1 MKLDGKV
8 VVVTGAGS
16 GMGREV
22 ALEALRRGAR
32 VAAVD
37 VNPTTLAETASLAD
51 DAAQHLDPRRRHHRS
66 GRRRGP
72 AASRD
77 RPVRRGRRL

>member
-1 MKLDGKV
+1 MKLDNKV

-22 ALEALRRGAR
+22 ALEAVRRGAR

-37 VNPTTLAETASLAD
+37 INEATVTETATLAALPTGS
-51 DAAQHLDPRRRHHRS
+51 RRS
-66 GRRRGP
+66 
-72 AASRD
+72 S
-77 RPVRRGRRL
+77 